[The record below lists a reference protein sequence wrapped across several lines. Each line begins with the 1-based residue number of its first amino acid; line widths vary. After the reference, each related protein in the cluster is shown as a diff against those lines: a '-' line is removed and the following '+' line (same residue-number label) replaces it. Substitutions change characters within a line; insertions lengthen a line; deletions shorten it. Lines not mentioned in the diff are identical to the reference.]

1 LALNAESNFL
11 RAFVIM
17 LHPLRQSRT
26 RHTLTDWSQIR
37 GPVQRPAC

>member
-1 LALNAESNFL
+1 L

-26 RHTLTDWSQIR
+26 RHTLTTGSKF
-37 GPVQRPAC
+37 GVQFTDPQTGSL